1 MARPKNKIPSYLP
14 HPASGQARV
23 RFNGRDIY
31 LGPYGSPE
39 SQQAYARLIAENVGN
54 GKPPTITVPE
64 GERLTIAALAVKYDD
79 FAQAYYVKNGIPT
92 DEKYA
97 IKAAVAPLVRLYG
110 DTPADEFGPKRLKAV
125 RQEIIS
131 KGRKRKRKHTGEP
144 LTRKYINYRVA
155 TIVRMFKWAVEE
167 ELVPVTVYQSLRAVA
182 ALRKGRANDVLES
195 RKVKPVPEEHIP
207 PVLKELP
214 AQIAAMVQVQK
225 LAGMRPDEVT
235 ILRPCDIDR
244 SGEVWTYRP
253 FTHKTEHHQTEKLI
267 LLGPRAQ
274 EVLKPWLDRDAEAF
288 LFSPKEVREAS
299 LASRRKAETVRRRN
313 PKRLRRRRPT
323 RLPRDHYDDESYCQA
338 VERACT
344 RAKVPR
350 WTPGRLRHN
359 AGTQVRS
366 EFGAEAAQLVLGHQ
380 NLSTTEIYAEKDM
393 ARYRDIMKRIG

>member
-1 MARPKNKIPSYLP
+1 M
-14 HPASGQARV
+14 
-23 RFNGRDIY
+23 
-31 LGPYGSPE
+31 
-39 SQQAYARLIAENVGN
+39 
-54 GKPPTITVPE
+54 
-64 GERLTIAALAVKYDD
+64 
-79 FAQAYYVKNGIPT
+79 
-92 DEKYA
+92 
-97 IKAAVAPLVRLYG
+97 
-110 DTPADEFGPKRLKAV
+110 
-125 RQEIIS
+125 
-131 KGRKRKRKHTGEP
+131 
-144 LTRKYINYRVA
+144 
-155 TIVRMFKWAVEE
+155 
-167 ELVPVTVYQSLRAVA
+167 
-182 ALRKGRANDVLES
+182 
-195 RKVKPVPEEHIP
+195 PEEHIP

-225 LAGMRPDEVT
+225 LAGMCPDEVT

-274 EVLKPWLDRDAEAF
+274 EVLKPWLDRDAKAF